1 MESYNSP
8 DLSHVH
14 PPFVPT
20 RRRKW
25 TGEFAVEE
33 LVGHRWKDTG
43 FEFLVR
49 WEAGPRGGEWED
61 SWEPLKNIQ
70 SGLVDT
76 YFSSIAV
83 CESKQVTCDVA
94 PLIHLVRTK
103 VAQSVAH
110 AKTKARPREH
120 VLALECLA
128 SKELAMAFLQVVRSP
143 TAMYKWQC
151 KWLNS
156 MQGEEGG
163 HSKLP
168 LVYTKDKDGVETF
181 QVNYTSIKH
190 VAAFCSFHSF
200 LGHKQG
206 VGALRYDIGR
216 DSCTDYMVVGIPM
229 AFKVSLDRVRVW
241 LPQSSSS
248 TPAGAM
254 ACMARSR
261 SPT

>member
-1 MESYNSP
+1 M
-8 DLSHVH
+8 
-14 PPFVPT
+14 
-20 RRRKW
+20 
-25 TGEFAVEE
+25 
-33 LVGHRWKDTG
+33 
-43 FEFLVR
+43 VR

-143 TAMYKWQC
+143 TAMYKW
-151 KWLNS
+151 LNS

-163 HSKLP
+163 HGHVVL
-168 LVYTKDKDGVETF
+168 LWRGEDGGESSHGTG
-181 QVNYTSIKH
+181 TSR
-190 VAAFCSFHSF
+190 FCWAV
-200 LGHKQG
+200 K
-206 VGALRYDIGR
+206 R
-216 DSCTDYMVVGIPM
+216 SCKG
-229 AFKVSLDRVRVW
+229 FSCRHFRLWKKNE
-241 LPQSSSS
+241 
-248 TPAGAM
+248 
-254 ACMARSR
+254 
-261 SPT
+261 

>member
-143 TAMYKWQC
+143 TAM
-151 KWLNS
+151 
-156 MQGEEGG
+156 
-163 HSKLP
+163 
-168 LVYTKDKDGVETF
+168 
-181 QVNYTSIKH
+181 
-190 VAAFCSFHSF
+190 
-200 LGHKQG
+200 
-206 VGALRYDIGR
+206 
-216 DSCTDYMVVGIPM
+216 CTNG
-229 AFKVSLDRVRVW
+229 
-241 LPQSSSS
+241 S
-248 TPAGAM
+248 TPCRVKRVVTAKA
-254 ACMARSR
+254 
-261 SPT
+261 PTGLHHHQGQGWS